1 MCVCTLAYAQRR
13 QAAVGDRLS
22 YQLYLRERCTQT
34 STPSTHAHVSQLIPM
49 KEVQKLLAEAP
60 RGPAGFPPYNGGG

>member
-1 MCVCTLAYAQRR
+1 MCVCVCTLAYAQRR

-34 STPSTHAHVSQLIPM
+34 STPSTHAHVSAYSHEGGS
-49 KEVQKLLAEAP
+49 EVTR
-60 RGPAGFPPYNGGG
+60 RGASRTGRFPAV